1 MYRLFNCIIA
11 DHDPWLTLFAG
22 VICIAGIL
30 SSFRAYRQALDHQQR
45 RWHWMVFAGT
55 SGAAGIW
62 ATHFIAMLA
71 YNSPVPVSYHFGA
84 TALSL
89 VLACLSTTL
98 GFALAASRSTPAIL
112 TGGLVIGCGIGAM
125 HFTGMSALAVPGT
138 LSWDFPVM
146 ASAVFSGVF
155 LSCVSLWVFH
165 QQEAVRGY
173 LVSSALMVGAIC
185 SLHFAAMSAV
195 TIVPDPLLMASAS
208 SVDRIGLAIGIAGMV
223 AFCMVT
229 GLFAATIERLRGA
242 VYQQLRRL
250 EKEVDERR
258 RAEHAL
264 QSRQTMLMSHQSA
277 IADLMRDDN
286 IRTGSLEEAMNTLMR
301 VLGHEL
307 GICRAGYILVDADRR
322 RAIHRSIYVVTT
334 ESFDTPAT
342 YGSEQHIARLIN
354 TSSHGIVAVDDTS
367 IDNPLSVFDEEYY
380 KATAICSTMHAP
392 IFSHGD
398 LVGFITCACTTG
410 HDKTWN
416 AEHRVL
422 ALGIANLAAVVVERH
437 ERLELE
443 ARAKA
448 SAARLGR
455 QQTLLKE
462 LIGSASLRTGEV
474 GEMFKDVAIAV
485 CAELCVDRVSVRFFS
500 SIGLD
505 QSYTEVFADGARQL
519 IAAPRDTSRP
529 YPSVFEAAIAHG
541 PIVVA
546 DCKTDPLTCDF
557 YETGLAPR
565 RIRAMLHVPIRSE
578 LGLIGIVA
586 CSTYDTP
593 RQWAPEDELLAT
605 SIANV
610 LALVCE
616 RRLRLRSEDSLREA
630 NRAAEEANKA
640 KSLFLANM
648 SHEIRTPMNG
658 VLGMADV
665 LSRSGLTER
674 QRRLAGTITES
685 ARSLLTIINDILDIS
700 RIEGGKFELEA
711 HDFDL
716 GSCIE
721 DAVELLAEQAYKR
734 GLDLNL
740 FIDERV
746 AGTVRADSV
755 RLRQVLVNLIGNAIK
770 FTERG
775 EVSVSVVTA
784 PQEGAGTLRF
794 TVRDTGIGIDSEVQK
809 RLFQPFTQADTSI
822 TRRFG
827 GTGLGLSIS
836 RHLVEMMGGRMEIES
851 APGSGTTIWFEL
863 PLEVCQSPVQRKAR
877 SSLAGRRV
885 LVVDDRATNREI
897 ICSYLASSGAV
908 IEASADNADAI
919 RALDKAVERGEP
931 YELAIVDLIM
941 EGGDGLQ
948 LTRHIK
954 QTPALA
960 EMKVILLS
968 SLAWSSDI
976 GDARSVGVDKF
987 LHKPIRRT
995 DLLKGALDCLSGTEP
1010 ITGSNFPG
1018 PDDAPAT
1025 YSLGLSVLVAEDNPV
1040 NQVVAQ
1046 EYLSNL
1052 GCTVTIAENG
1062 RQALDELARNTF
1074 DAVLM
1079 DCHMPEMDGYAAT
1092 RELRRREALARLP
1105 ALPVIA
1111 VTANAYESDR
1121 QLCFD
1126 AGMNNYLSKPYSEAQ
1141 LAAVLEGLERRR
1153 EPESGN
1159 SDVAHSDQ
1167 VVEKASVVV
1176 QAQPP
1181 VQSTGEIARVPA
1193 VRANLREK
1201 LMLTYRRHIANTWPT
1216 LEHAL
1221 ENKDMAAIA
1230 LIAHSIKAGSGNV
1243 GEMETSACCSVLE
1256 LAGRNG
1262 DLERCRELVA
1272 RLKPLL
1278 DASIAVSPMT
1288 EKSTEKMTG

>member
-1 MYRLFNCIIA
+1 MYKLLSCIVA
-11 DHDPWLTLFAG
+11 DHDPWLTLFAA
-22 VICIAGIL
+22 VICVASIL
-30 SSFRAYRQALDHQQR
+30 SSLRAYRQALVHRQH
-45 RWHWMVFAGT
+45 RWQWLMFAGT
-55 SGAAGIW
+55 TGAAGIW

-71 YNSPVPVSYHFGA
+71 YNSPVPVSYHIGT

-98 GFALAASRSTPAIL
+98 GFALAASRTTPAVL
-112 TGGLVIGCGIGAM
+112 TGGLVVGCGIGAM
-125 HFTGMSALAVPGT
+125 HFTGMSALEVSGT
-138 LSWDFPVM
+138 LSWDIPAM

-155 LSCVSLWVFH
+155 LSCVALWVFH
-165 QQEAVRGY
+165 YEESGWGY
-173 LVSSALMVGAIC
+173 LVSTALMVGAIC

-195 TIVPDPLLMASAS
+195 TIVPDPLLLASAS
-208 SVDRIGLAIGIAGMV
+208 SVDRIWLAIGIAGIA
-223 AFCMVT
+223 AFGTLT
-229 GLFAATIERLRGA
+229 GLYAATLERLRGA
-242 VYQQLRRL
+242 VYQQLCRL

-264 QSRQTMLMSHQSA
+264 QSRQTLLMSQQSA
-277 IADLMRDDN
+277 IADLMRDKS
-286 IRTGSLEEAMNTLMR
+286 IRSGSLDEAMTTLMR
-301 VLGHEL
+301 VLGREL
-307 GICRAGYILVDADRR
+307 GVCRTGFILLDNDGRRSTHRNVYDRRADRL
-322 RAIHRSIYVVTT
+322 
-334 ESFDTPAT
+334 DPQPT
-342 YGSEQHIARLIN
+342 YGTEKHIACLTQ
-354 TSSHGIVAVDDTS
+354 TSAGGIVTVDDTTVE
-367 IDNPLSVFDEEYY
+367 NPLSAYSEAFQQ
-380 KATAICSTMHAP
+380 AGLCSVLHAP
-392 IFSHGD
+392 IIANGD
-398 LVGFITCACTTG
+398 LVGFITCACTNG
-410 HDKTWN
+410 RGKTWN
-416 AEHRVL
+416 AEDRVL

-443 ARAKA
+443 IRAKA
-448 SAARLGR
+448 SAGRLAR

-474 GEMFKDVAIAV
+474 AEMFKDVALAV
-485 CAELCVDRVSVRFFS
+485 CRELCVDRVSVRFFS

-505 QSYTEVFADGARQL
+505 QSFTEACVDGARQL
-519 IAAPRDTSRP
+519 TAAPRDTSRP

-546 DCKTDPLTCDF
+546 DCKTDPLTADF

-593 RQWAPEDELLAT
+593 RQWLAEDELLVT
-605 SIANV
+605 SVANV

-616 RRLRLRSEDSLREA
+616 RRLRMRTEDSLREA

-665 LSRSGLTER
+665 LSRSGLSER
-674 QRRLAGTITES
+674 QQRLAGTITES
-685 ARSLLTIINDILDIS
+685 ARALLTIINDILDIS

-716 GSCIE
+716 GTCIE

-784 PQEGAGTLRF
+784 PDADAGALRF
-794 TVRDTGIGIDSEVQK
+794 TVRDTGIGIDAEVQK

-851 APGSGTTIWFEL
+851 APGSGSTIWFEL
-863 PLEVCQSPVQRKAR
+863 PLEVRQSPVQRTAR
-877 SSLAGRRV
+877 TSLAGRRV

-897 ICSYLASSGAV
+897 ICSYLASSGAI
-908 IEASADNADAI
+908 IEAAADNADAI
-919 RALDKAVERGEP
+919 HALDKAIERGAP
-931 YELAIVDLIM
+931 YELAVVDLIM

-960 EMKVILLS
+960 DMKVILLS
-968 SLAWSSDI
+968 SLAWSTDI
-976 GDARSVGVDKF
+976 GDARSVGVDKL

-995 DLLKGALDCLSGTEP
+995 DLLKGAIECLAGADPSSECNTP
-1010 ITGSNFPG
+1010 SS
-1018 PDDAPAT
+1018 DDALAT
-1025 YSLGLSVLVAEDNPV
+1025 RRLGLRVLVAEDNPV
-1040 NQVVAQ
+1040 NQVVAE

-1052 GCTVTIAENG
+1052 GCTVAIAENG

-1092 RELRRREALARLP
+1092 RELRRREVAAGSP

-1121 QLCFD
+1121 MLCLD

-1141 LAAVLEGLERRR
+1141 LAAVLEGLARR
-1153 EPESGN
+1153 ENPASSN
-1159 SDVAHSDQ
+1159 VSVAHSDLLA
-1167 VVEKASVVV
+1167 EKPSVVV
-1176 QAQPP
+1176 QSHPP
-1181 VQSTGEIARVPA
+1181 LQATREIVKVPA
-1193 VRANLREK
+1193 VRPNLRAK
-1201 LMLTYRRHIANTWPT
+1201 LMVTYRRHIANTWPA
-1216 LEHAL
+1216 LELAL

-1243 GEMETSACCSVLE
+1243 GEIETSACCCLLE
-1256 LAGRNG
+1256 TAGRNG
-1262 DLERCRELVA
+1262 DLKGCRELVA

-1278 DASIAVSPMT
+1278 DASIAVPPKN
-1288 EKSTEKMTG
+1288 EKSIGKMTG